1 MQIKN
6 LREYGLNL
14 KEAQEFCVLSEQLDP
29 ADMYVIGFLKNINRN
44 AMRRMSR
51 AGLFDVNYN

>member
-14 KEAQEFCVLSEQLDP
+14 KEAQEFSVLSEQLDP

-44 AMRRMSR
+44 VMRRMSR

>member
-6 LREYGLNL
+6 LREYDLDL
-14 KEAQEFCVLSEQLDP
+14 KEAQEFCVLCEQLDP

>member
-6 LREYGLNL
+6 LREYGLNSE
-14 KEAQEFCVLSEQLDP
+14 EAQEFSALSEQLDP